1 MGTRKVV
8 IKGKGYW
15 MKVFEQNRDL
25 TGFNDALKEVG
36 GQTVMDIDLEPSE
49 VEKLKKAKF
58 MSAGKPSPEDS
69 SLTRM
74 RLKRKWTENYAGGA
88 PEVLKA
94 DGTPWDYEQD
104 GPIGNGS
111 TVGVIVEVYDTK
123 ASRQGIYGSRLSA
136 VKVLEHIPYTKD
148 PFAGLDEGGLQDTA
162 SEEEAPAPKAKESAP
177 KAKAPAKIELEDEIP
192 F

>member
-15 MKVFEQNRDL
+15 MKVFEKNRDL
-25 TGFNDALKEVG
+25 TGFQDALKEKG

-49 VEKLKKAKF
+49 IEKLKRAKF
-58 MSAGKPSPEDS
+58 MSAGKPSPDNEGM
-69 SLTRM
+69 TRV
-74 RLKRKWTENYAGGA
+74 RLKRKWTEQYAGGA

-104 GPIGNGS
+104 GSIGNGS
-111 TVGVIVEVYDTK
+111 TVGVVVEVYDTR
-123 ASRQGIYGSRLSA
+123 ASKQGIYGARLTA

-148 PFAGLDEGGLQDTA
+148 LFAGLDGDGEEFV
-162 SEEEAPAPKAKESAP
+162 EEEPAPKTSAKT
-177 KAKAPAKIELEDEIP
+177 KAPTKIDFEDSDIP

>member
-25 TGFNDALKEVG
+25 TGFNDALVDIG

-69 SLTRM
+69 NLTRM
-74 RLKRKWTENYAGGA
+74 RLKRKWTEQYAGGA
-88 PEVLKA
+88 PEVLKE
-94 DGTPWDYEQD
+94 DNTPWVYETD
-104 GPIGNGS
+104 GPVGNGS
-111 TVGVIVEVYDTK
+111 IVAVIVDVYDTK
-123 ASRQGIYGSRLSA
+123 ASKQGIYGSRLSK
-136 VKVLEHIPYTKD
+136 VKVLEHIPYIKD
-148 PFAGLDEGGLQDTA
+148 EFGDLGSAEQ
-162 SEEEAPAPKAKESAP
+162 EEVKPAA
-177 KAKAPAKIELEDEIP
+177 KAKASAKMELEDEIP

>member
-25 TGFNDALKEVG
+25 TGFNDALKDIG

-69 SLTRM
+69 NLTRM
-74 RLKRKWTENYAGGA
+74 RLKRKWTEQYAGGA

-94 DGTPWDYEQD
+94 DGTPWVYEQD

-111 TVGVIVEVYDTK
+111 TVAVVVDVYDTK
-123 ASRQGIYGSRLSA
+123 ASKQGIYGSRLSK
-136 VKVLEHIPYTKD
+136 VKVLEHLPYVKD
-148 PFAGLDEGGLQDTA
+148 DFAGIETDVQDDVPTA
-162 SEEEAPAPKAKESAP
+162 AP
-177 KAKAPAKIELEDEIP
+177 KAKAPTKEQFEDTDIP